1 MRFIAAIVSFVIA
14 FMMIGYGI
22 AQRTVLSGPDDIT
35 ASTHVSA
42 DAPVMVIDG
51 KALAAM
57 PNRQKIKIGGASPV
71 FAAYGR
77 TSDVLA
83 WVGDARH
90 NKIGFDAEKVSLTS
104 QLVRGTETEVPDPST
119 SDLWLGQYRSDGAL
133 AFTANIPSDVSLL
146 VVSDG
151 TKPAPSTVSVS
162 WPVDNR
168 TPWSGPLIAGGALLL
183 AIGLGLFLW
192 ALIAER
198 RSKGPRRKPPKGPKN
213 QKMPRLP
220 RPQTYKRTAPRVIV
234 APKGRRSI
242 GRMVAV
248 VPAILVATLVT
259 SGCSPDLW
267 PTATDVGQPSPSLT
281 ESATTLG
288 AAQLD
293 PPVLSATQV
302 ENIMASVSAVAK
314 KADAAGD
321 AKLLATRFAGP
332 ALAIRTA
339 NYKIRK
345 VDRTYDAPT
354 PIPARPIALTLPQQ
368 SHTWPRTVLTVMQEP
383 ANPDVKP
390 VALMLTQQSPRANYL
405 VQYAVKLEARAV
417 LPKVAPANVGAVRL
431 QEDVPLL
438 AMHPNEL
445 ALAFGDIL
453 AAGDKSK
460 HAEQFDLEDDPLL
473 KQIGVDSRRAL
484 AKKLPKSAKMAYTNL
499 QGDAESI
506 ALATSASGAI
516 VAVYLEENLVV
527 KPVERGAS
535 VNAEGAVK
543 SLSKVTSTTK
553 GTSALYGDQLLF
565 SVPAV
570 GSDEKIELL
579 GWETGLV
586 AAKELP

>member
-14 FMMIGYGI
+14 FMMIAYGI

-35 ASTHVSA
+35 ASTRVTA

-51 KALAAM
+51 KALSAM
-57 PNRQKIKIGGASPV
+57 PNRQKIDIGGAAPV

-83 WVGDARH
+83 WVGNARH
-90 NKIGFDAEKVSLTS
+90 NKIGFDAKKVSLTS
-104 QLVRGTETEVPDPST
+104 TLVRGAESEVPDPST
-119 SDLWLGQYRSDGAL
+119 SDLWLGEYRSDGAL
-133 AFTANIPSDVSLL
+133 SFTATIPSDVSLL

-168 TPWSGPLIAGGALLL
+168 TPWSGPLIASGALLL
-183 AIGLGLFLW
+183 AIGLGLYLW
-192 ALIAER
+192 ALIALR
-198 RSKGPRRKPPKGPKN
+198 RSRGPRRKPPKPPKN
-213 QKMPRLP
+213 QKMPKLP
-220 RPQTYKRTAPRVIV
+220 RPQNYKRTAPRIV
-234 APKGRRSI
+234 VAAKGRRSI

-259 SGCSPDLW
+259 SGCSPDSW
-267 PTATDVGQPSPSLT
+267 PTPSDVGAQSASPT
-281 ESATTLG
+281 QSATTLK
-288 AAQLD
+288 AAEVD
-293 PPVLSATQV
+293 PPVLSASQV
-302 ENIMASVSAVAK
+302 EKIMASVSAVAS
-314 KADAAGD
+314 KADKDGD

-332 ALAIRTA
+332 ALALRAA

-368 SHTWPRTVLTVMQEP
+368 SNTWPRTVLTVMQEP
-383 ANPDVKP
+383 ANPEVKP

-405 VQYAVKLEARAV
+405 VQYAVNLEARAV

-453 AAGDKSK
+453 AAGDKSE
-460 HAEQFDLEDDPLL
+460 HAQQFDLENDPLL
-473 KQIGVDSRRAL
+473 KQIGLDSRNAL
-484 AKKLPKSAKMAYTNL
+484 KKKLPKSAKMTYTNL
-499 QGDAESI
+499 QGAAESI
-506 ALATSASGAI
+506 AMATSASGAI

-527 KPVERGAS
+527 KPVARGDS

-553 GTSALYGDQLLF
+553 GTSAVYGDQLLF
-565 SVPAV
+565 SVPAL

-579 GWETGLV
+579 GWATGLV

>member
-1 MRFIAAIVSFVIA
+1 LRFIAAIVSFIIA
-14 FMMIGYGI
+14 FMMIAYGI
-22 AQRTVLSGPDDIT
+22 AQRTILSGPDDIT
-35 ASTHVSA
+35 ASTRVTA

-51 KALAAM
+51 KALSAM
-57 PNRQKIKIGGASPV
+57 PNRQKIEIGGATPV

-83 WVGDARH
+83 WVGNARY
-90 NKIGFDAEKVSLTS
+90 NKIGFDAERTALTS
-104 QLVRGTETEVPDPST
+104 KLVRGAESEVPDPST

-133 AFTANIPSDVSLL
+133 AFTANIPAGVSLL

-151 TKPAPSTVSVS
+151 TKPAPSAVSVS

-183 AIGLGLFLW
+183 AIGLGLYLW
-192 ALIAER
+192 ALIAMR
-198 RSKGPRRKPPKGPKN
+198 RSKGPRRKPPKPPKT
-213 QKMPRLP
+213 QRMPKLP
-220 RPQTYKRTAPRVIV
+220 RPQNYKRTAPRVVV
-234 APKGRRSI
+234 AAKGRRAI
-242 GRMVAV
+242 GRMIAV

-267 PTATDVGQPSPSLT
+267 PTPGDIGQQSASPS
-281 ESATTLG
+281 ESATTLK
-288 AAQLD
+288 AAELD
-293 PPVLSATQV
+293 PPVLVASQV
-302 ENIMASVSAVAK
+302 EDIMASVSAVAK
-314 KADAAGD
+314 KADAEGD

-332 ALAIRTA
+332 ALALRTA

-345 VDRTYDAPT
+345 VDHTYDAPT

-368 SHTWPRTVLTVMQEP
+368 SNTWPRTVLTVMQEP

-390 VALMLTQQSPRANYL
+390 VALMLTQESPRANYL
-405 VQYAVKLEARAV
+405 VQYAIKLEARAV

-438 AMHPNEL
+438 TMHPNQL
-445 ALAFGDIL
+445 ALAFGDII
-453 AAGDKSK
+453 ATGDKSK
-460 HAEQFDLEDDPLL
+460 YVDQFNLESDPLL
-473 KQIGVDSRRAL
+473 KQIGVDSRNAL
-484 AKKLPKSAKMAYTNL
+484 KKKLPKSAKMTYTNL
-499 QGDAESI
+499 QGPAESI

-553 GTSALYGDQLLF
+553 GTSAVYGDQLLF

-570 GSDEKIELL
+570 GSGEKIELL
-579 GWETGLV
+579 GWDTGLV